1 MKDQIKSYLQRLN
14 HGEALENVQAD
25 FVREC
30 KDVDPAEIM
39 HAEQEL
45 LREGTSIEE
54 LQRLCDVHSALF
66 HGSATDAQK
75 LHAKDIQDQR
85 LSAAAALIQ
94 ISGHPL
100 QTFTLENAALEKLI
114 ARAKQVLEN
123 GTINDGSLNELRQIA
138 IHYAKKGDL
147 LYPHLKV
154 QYGISGPSAVMWT
167 VDDEIRDEISF
178 LAKMNDKEPEWQ
190 ERFAT
195 VVSTGTGDDLQRGK
209 YFVSELCGEFHGG
222 RVDRHLPRPE
232 GLCGLFRRGAGD
244 LAEGRG
250 QSICAGD
257 VAHRDG
263 NPHAGR
269 ASDDCAADRTSEYD
283 SDGDHI
289 CGCGQ
294 YQSFL
299 Q

>member
-14 HGEALENVQAD
+14 HGETLENVQAD

-30 KDVDPAEIM
+30 KDVDPSAIM
-39 HAEQEL
+39 QAEQEL

-123 GTINDGSLNELRQIA
+123 G
-138 IHYAKKGDL
+138 L
-147 LYPHLKV
+147 LFFRHW
-154 QYGISGPSAVMWT
+154 QF
-167 VDDEIRDEISF
+167 F
-178 LAKMNDKEPEWQ
+178 LLSRNH
-190 ERFAT
+190 
-195 VVSTGTGDDLQRGK
+195 GTGRNAHHRAAAILRWK
-209 YFVSELCGEFHGG
+209 YPPAAAPA
-222 RVDRHLPRPE
+222 RH
-232 GLCGLFRRGAGD
+232 A
-244 LAEGRG
+244 
-250 QSICAGD
+250 
-257 VAHRDG
+257 
-263 NPHAGR
+263 
-269 ASDDCAADRTSEYD
+269 
-283 SDGDHI
+283 
-289 CGCGQ
+289 
-294 YQSFL
+294 
-299 Q
+299 

>member
-75 LHAKDIQDQR
+75 LHSKDIQDQR

-114 ARAKQVLEN
+114 ARARQALEN
-123 GTINDGSLNELRQIA
+123 NGITNELLDELRQIA
-138 IHYAKKGDL
+138 IHYARKGDL

-167 VDDEIRDEISF
+167 VDDEIRDELNA
-178 LAKMNDKEPEWQ
+178 LANKKTKKKPM
-190 ERFAT
+190 
-195 VVSTGTGDDLQRGK
+195 
-209 YFVSELCGEFHGG
+209 HGNN
-222 RVDRHLPRPE
+222 V
-232 GLCGLFRRGAGD
+232 
-244 LAEGRG
+244 
-250 QSICAGD
+250 
-257 VAHRDG
+257 
-263 NPHAGR
+263 
-269 ASDDCAADRTSEYD
+269 
-283 SDGDHI
+283 
-289 CGCGQ
+289 
-294 YQSFL
+294 
-299 Q
+299 

>member
-138 IHYAKKGDL
+138 IHYARKGDL

-167 VDDEIRDEISF
+167 VDDEIRDELNA
-178 LAKMNDKEPEWQ
+178 LAKQKDQKETDAWKQRLNAVLTRMEEMIYKESNILFPQLRTE
-190 ERFAT
+190 FLGGGM
-195 VVSTGTGDDLQRGK
+195 VSHLPGCQR
-209 YFVSELCGEFHGG
+209 LCGMLRYPG
-222 RVDRHLPRPE
+222 
-232 GLCGLFRRGAGD
+232 
-244 LAEGRG
+244 
-250 QSICAGD
+250 
-257 VAHRDG
+257 
-263 NPHAGR
+263 
-269 ASDDCAADRTSEYD
+269 
-283 SDGDHI
+283 
-289 CGCGQ
+289 
-294 YQSFL
+294 
-299 Q
+299 

>member
-30 KDVDPAEIM
+30 KDVDPSAIM
-39 HAEQEL
+39 QAEQEL

-114 ARAKQVLEN
+114 ARARQALEN
-123 GTINDGSLNELRQIA
+123 NGITNELLDELRQIA
-138 IHYAKKGDL
+138 IHYARKGDL

-167 VDDEIRDEISF
+167 VDDEIRDELNA
-178 LAKMNDKEPEWQ
+178 LAKQKAM
-190 ERFAT
+190 
-195 VVSTGTGDDLQRGK
+195 
-209 YFVSELCGEFHGG
+209 
-222 RVDRHLPRPE
+222 
-232 GLCGLFRRGAGD
+232 
-244 LAEGRG
+244 
-250 QSICAGD
+250 
-257 VAHRDG
+257 
-263 NPHAGR
+263 
-269 ASDDCAADRTSEYD
+269 
-283 SDGDHI
+283 
-289 CGCGQ
+289 
-294 YQSFL
+294 
-299 Q
+299 

>member
-66 HGSATDAQK
+66 HGSATEEKTSNAEKTTAHFPDAQK
-75 LHAKDIQDQR
+75 LHAKDIQNQR

-114 ARAKQVLEN
+114 ARAEALRPKPIREQMANAAKEAAEEN
-123 GTINDGSLNELRQIA
+123 GTRRA
-138 IHYAKKGDL
+138 PAKGK
-147 LYPHLKV
+147 
-154 QYGISGPSAVMWT
+154 AAR
-167 VDDEIRDEISF
+167 DDR
-178 LAKMNDKEPEWQ
+178 
-190 ERFAT
+190 
-195 VVSTGTGDDLQRGK
+195 
-209 YFVSELCGEFHGG
+209 
-222 RVDRHLPRPE
+222 
-232 GLCGLFRRGAGD
+232 
-244 LAEGRG
+244 
-250 QSICAGD
+250 
-257 VAHRDG
+257 
-263 NPHAGR
+263 
-269 ASDDCAADRTSEYD
+269 
-283 SDGDHI
+283 
-289 CGCGQ
+289 
-294 YQSFL
+294 
-299 Q
+299 

>member
-66 HGSATDAQK
+66 HGSTTDAQK

-100 QTFTLENAALEKLI
+100 QTFTLENAALEKLAI
-114 ARAKQVLEN
+114 WRSSSSSSLVIPLFSNACLARA
-123 GTINDGSLNELRQIA
+123 
-138 IHYAKKGDL
+138 
-147 LYPHLKV
+147 
-154 QYGISGPSAVMWT
+154 
-167 VDDEIRDEISF
+167 ISF
-178 LAKMNDKEPEWQ
+178 SSAAFSSVK
-190 ERFAT
+190 
-195 VVSTGTGDDLQRGK
+195 VCRGP
-209 YFVSELCGEFHGG
+209 LC
-222 RVDRHLPRPE
+222 PE
-232 GLCGLFRRGAGD
+232 GRLTLSTFEGAIWD
-244 LAEGRG
+244 QRPLR
-250 QSICAGD
+250 SH
-257 VAHRDG
+257 V
-263 NPHAGR
+263 
-269 ASDDCAADRTSEYD
+269 D
-283 SDGDHI
+283 SG
-289 CGCGQ
+289 
-294 YQSFL
+294 
-299 Q
+299 